1 MLNETPPQ
9 MQGRVCPVDGL
20 SSSSGAQSSSV
31 NTKLYPFGHAYTPS
45 PSGSSEF
52 VVEYCGAPEQH
63 KQFHSVQ
70 GVFDPQPSSFEFVA
84 HAIASS

>member
-9 MQGRVCPVDGL
+9 MQERVSPVDVL

-31 NTKLYPFGHAYTPS
+31 NTKLYPSGHAYTPS
-45 PSGSSEF
+45 SSGSSEF
-52 VVEYCGAPEQH
+52 VVKYSGAPEQH
-63 KQFHSVQ
+63 KQFPSVQ
-70 GVFDPQPSSFEFVA
+70 GVFYPQPSSFEFVA